1 MNDEMLEI
9 LLIEDNAGDVRLIA
23 EALGQ
28 GKTPIHL
35 SVVGDGEAALQFL
48 HRQGQYSSAPRPA
61 LILLDLNLP
70 RKDGREVLAEIKR
83 DRVLG
88 CIPVVVL
95 TGSEAPEDIL
105 KTYDLSANCYV
116 SKSAD
121 PERLSRLV
129 QATEDFWIETARLP
143 LSHLKR

>member
-9 LLIEDNAGDVRLIA
+9 LLIEDNPGDVHLIT

-28 GKTPIHL
+28 GKTPVHV
-35 SVVGDGEAALQFL
+35 SVVTDGEAALQFL
-48 HRQGQYSSAPRPA
+48 HRQGEYSTAPRPA

-83 DRVLG
+83 DKVLG

-95 TGSEAPEDIL
+95 TGSEAPDDIS

-121 PERLSRLV
+121 LARFTQVV
-129 QATEDFWIETARLP
+129 QATEDFWVEIARLP
-143 LSHLKR
+143 VRHTD